1 MLWKSEKRKREK
13 KKEQEEKKKGAR
25 EKKKDKK
32 RGLLAVSSKLTYKTW
47 VQNSNDKRNLLRVD
61 KDSLSPETNKQ
72 IWSASIILVW
82 HFYRKPSNLVLKL
95 PCNISGLG
103 WCCSCLGT
111 KIPVACP
118 KWQPLISPKPK
129 RTYSLNLQKLRYI
142 LPRSPTWHVKC
153 KTMGIRDGSEGKREP
168 KMFVGCWFRRNP
180 FKGELE

>member
-1 MLWKSEKRKREK
+1 MLWKSEKEKEEK
-13 KKEQEEKKKGAR
+13 KKRSKRKKKGAR
-25 EKKKDKK
+25 EKKKK

-72 IWSASIILVW
+72 IWSASIILVR
-82 HFYRKPSNLVLKL
+82 HFYRKPSNLVLNL
-95 PCNISGLG
+95 LCNVSGLG
-103 WCCSCLGT
+103 WHCSCLGT

-129 RTYSLNLQKLRYI
+129 RTYNPNPQKLWYV
-142 LPRSPTWHVKC
+142 LPRSPTWYVKY
-153 KTMGIRDGSEGKREP
+153 KTMGIWDGSEGKREP
-168 KMFVGCWFRRNP
+168 KMFVGCWFGRNP